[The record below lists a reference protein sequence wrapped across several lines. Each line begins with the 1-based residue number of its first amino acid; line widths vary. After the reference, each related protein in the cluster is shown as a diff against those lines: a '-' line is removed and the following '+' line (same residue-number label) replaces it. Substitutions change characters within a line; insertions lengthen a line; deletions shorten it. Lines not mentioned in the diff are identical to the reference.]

1 MRAPRRQQLMTQHP
15 PRSTCTATLTLPA
28 KSQVCRRRVTT
39 QCFSSEF
46 QPLPALLAV
55 GLPPE
60 PIGSSATTE
69 SKYRVAVTKARP
81 SGPRLFFLPPGRP
94 TPSISTVH
102 VTKIGPTASPSGH
115 TLTSLFAYS
124 RHYARSICSPTGT
137 GNETE

>member
-1 MRAPRRQQLMTQHP
+1 MRAPRRQPLMTQHP

-39 QCFSSEF
+39 RCFSSEL

-69 SKYRVAVTKARP
+69 SKHHHPAVTKARS
-81 SGPRLFFLPPGRP
+81 SGPRLFL
-94 TPSISTVH
+94 S
-102 VTKIGPTASPSGH
+102 ASAAALHAG
-115 TLTSLFAYS
+115 LYLRFTS
-124 RHYARSICSPTGT
+124 
-137 GNETE
+137 